1 MYCTSTLLGS
11 KHEKILIH
19 IFVSLCL
26 VHVVRRCQ
34 GHFGLKM
41 FTYVLV
47 CCLYNLVYDRCIISI
62 SGIRDIRVSVLANKE
77 IHYRY

>member
-1 MYCTSTLLGS
+1 MIFMYSALHKICTVLVLILGS

-26 VHVVRRCQ
+26 VVRRCQ

-47 CCLYNLVYDRCIISI
+47 GCLYNLVYDRCIISI
-62 SGIRDIRVSVLANKE
+62 SGIRV
-77 IHYRY
+77 